1 MVTDENI
8 INKVQDAIDQM
19 RPFLEQDG
27 GDMELV
33 EITDDMV
40 ARVRLLGACQTCD
53 MSSMTLKAGVEEAVK
68 RVAPEIKSVEA
79 IDLVENKTMA

>member
-1 MVTDENI
+1 MVTDEKI
-8 INKVQDAIDQM
+8 VGKVQEAIDQM

-33 EITDDMV
+33 EISDDMIV
-40 ARVRLLGACQTCD
+40 KVKFLGSCSSCD

-68 RVAPEIKSVEA
+68 RAVPEVKSVEA
-79 IDLVENKTMA
+79 INLMTDESVA